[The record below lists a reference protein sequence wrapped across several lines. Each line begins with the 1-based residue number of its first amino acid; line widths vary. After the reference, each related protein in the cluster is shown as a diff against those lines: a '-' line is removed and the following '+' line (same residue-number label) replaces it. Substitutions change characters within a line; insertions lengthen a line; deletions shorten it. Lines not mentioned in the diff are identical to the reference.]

1 MKQCITN
8 RIYHI
13 KFEIK
18 YIRVEMG
25 GRAGFGSLP
34 VSSFAP
40 RKSAAFQAL
49 PLINQATRD
58 HTPKNGYVRKVVAGE
73 LTKVGVHLLLA
84 KARCLGSSFLLVLV
98 VAKVFNL

>member
-13 KFEIK
+13 KFKIK

-40 RKSAAFQAL
+40 RKSAVVRPRY
-49 PLINQATRD
+49 PLNQSLRD
-58 HTPKNGYVRKVVAGE
+58 HTPKNGYVRKVAAGE

-84 KARCLGSSFLLVLV
+84 ITR
-98 VAKVFNL
+98 